1 VPRPPRARLAPP
13 PPLLFLGLDP
23 AECRLNDA
31 RVAIIPA
38 PFDQTTSYMPG
49 TRFGPRAILD
59 ASRQVEFYDEELDT
73 EPHRIGITTLAEIE
87 VDPADP
93 AAGLDRLEAVT
104 SKVVEAGMVPLT
116 LGGEHSLTLAPVR
129 ALHARYP
136 GMSVLQL
143 DAHLDLRDQYQG
155 TKLSHASVMRRI
167 RDLGIPTVAVGI
179 RSVSREEAD
188 YVHAEKAPVFLG
200 REIRARGL
208 PVDAILGELPNPV
221 YITVDLDAFDPA
233 YVPGVG
239 TPEPGGLTWDE
250 GLVLLRAVCERR
262 QVVGCDV
269 VELCPIPGQP
279 ASDFFAAKLV
289 NKLIGYLGLSPS
301 VAGKRSRDAGRAG
314 KTLSRR
320 KKR

>member
-23 AECRLNDA
+23 AECRLSNA

-49 TRFGPRAILD
+49 TRFGPRAILE

-73 EPHRIGITTLAEIE
+73 EPHRIGITTLSEIE

-93 AAGLDRLEAVT
+93 AAGLERLEAVT
-104 SKVVEAGMVPLT
+104 AQVVEAGMVPLT
-116 LGGEHSLTLAPVR
+116 LGGEHSLTQAPVR

-136 GMSVLQL
+136 GMCVLQL

-167 RDLGIPTVAVGI
+167 RELGISTVAVGI

-188 YVHAEKAPVFLG
+188 YVHAEKAPVFLA
-200 REIRARGL
+200 REIRAQGL
-208 PVDAILGELPNPV
+208 PVDAILDALANPV

-239 TPEPGGLTWDE
+239 TPEPGGLAWDE
-250 GLVLLRAVCERR
+250 GLALLRAVCERR

-301 VAGKRSRDAGRAG
+301 VAGRAG
-314 KTLSRR
+314 TPPSRR